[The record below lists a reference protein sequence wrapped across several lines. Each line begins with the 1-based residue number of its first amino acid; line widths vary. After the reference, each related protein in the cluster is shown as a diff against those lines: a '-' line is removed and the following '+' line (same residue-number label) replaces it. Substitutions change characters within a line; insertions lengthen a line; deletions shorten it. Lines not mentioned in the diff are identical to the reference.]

1 MPNLSKIIHLAIFLF
16 CVLGYMQ
23 AQVKVIDHK
32 GTFRQIDSSK
42 WTLSGTHIF
51 NKNSGNVGIGLINP
65 MAKLHTSGTIR
76 FDGLGTNT
84 TNTNILTTDVNG
96 NVTSRTLSSL
106 LNNNVIT
113 SLNGLTQSIQTLVT
127 GTGGTDFNI
136 TSSGSIHTFNIPHAS
151 ASNRGL
157 LTSAD
162 WTIFNNKE
170 NAISAGTTSQYW
182 RGDKTWQTLNTG
194 VVPEGSNI
202 YFTDTRARNAVSLTT
217 TGNSGVATYNAVT
230 GGFNIPN
237 YTLSGLG
244 GISLTALSA
253 TAPLTYNNTTG
264 VFTINQ
270 ANSTTN
276 GFLSFTDWTAFNN
289 KLTSTLANGNI
300 FVGNG
305 SNVATAVPM
314 TGDATITNAG
324 ALTIANSAV
333 TTAKLAD
340 NAVTSVKIPDGT
352 IVTADLS
359 DNAVTSTKI
368 VDGTVANVDLATMA
382 ANTVKT
388 NATAATASPTDL
400 AITTNSL
407 LGRGAGNITPLTL
420 GTGLSIIGSTLNAT
434 GGTVT
439 NVTGTL
445 PISVATGTTTPAI
458 SIATANTTT
467 TGAISNTD
475 WNTFNNKIGT
485 INGTSPITASTA
497 AGTTTIGITRN
508 NIVSG
513 TSSNVATS
521 PLILDAGATN
531 AIVGEA
537 NATLTVNNTAP
548 LWNANQLQGRNV
560 ATTAPSNSQVL
571 TYITSSSQWEPQGKT
586 LKVVDLY
593 STTAA
598 QTISN
603 TTSTLN
609 INTTRINL
617 GSIYTLAS
625 NQITVSESGTYRIT
639 YNVGVNIGTT
649 NEISSRFWLENNNT
663 EIVNSNIIIHAYGG
677 STSCSS
683 RSIILQ
689 ISANEVIRIRMQRVN
704 TVDMNTVPSCTGLNI
719 EKLN

>member
-1 MPNLSKIIHLAIFLF
+1 
-16 CVLGYMQ
+16 MQ

-571 TYITSSSQWEPQGKT
+571 TYNTSSSQWEPQGKT

>member
-1 MPNLSKIIHLAIFLF
+1 
-16 CVLGYMQ
+16 MQ